1 MKVFIKNKLI
11 SLGGS
16 SEVKNEQGEP
26 VFTVKGKFIS
36 PTKKKKMYDMQGN
49 LLYVIRNRYW
59 NFLYNKTFVYDANN
73 IRVAT
78 VKKNKWSVTRKFE
91 IEDTPDA
98 MSIEGKF
105 FGLTSKILRNETQ
118 VGTITREIT
127 LVRDSFALEADEKD
141 IAFLT
146 ALVVAFDN
154 LQDKRQKDND

>member
-1 MKVFIKNKLI
+1 MKHKYLSVLKIVLI
-11 SLGGS
+11 VLIVEAALSG
-16 SEVKNEQGEP
+16 
-26 VFTVKGKFIS
+26 
-36 PTKKKKMYDMQGN
+36 MYY
-49 LLYVIRNRYW
+49 L
-59 NFLYNKTFVYDANN
+59 FVYDANN

-118 VGTITREIT
+118 VGVISRELT
-127 LVRDSFALEADEKD
+127 LARDSFALEADEKD